1 MEKLVNIQLKQI
13 QDVKDFVNII
23 TKIDGDFVLE
33 SGRYIVDAKSIMGI
47 FSLDLSQK
55 ILLRIQRIRRI
66 LKKSSVLQHRRITP
80 EIAL

>member
-55 ILLRIQRIRRI
+55 ILLRIQSDQEGI
-66 LKKSSVLQHRRITP
+66 LEKIQRFT
-80 EIAL
+80 A